1 MMNMRNT
8 PNPISN
14 PTDINPAWPESGEAR
29 GNAPNSKALSLL
41 RIAALSL
48 PGLAM
53 NAAMADEGYSVAS
66 AQGGAQIQAGAGYT
80 PTGASRLLGQLG
92 SEPTSSKQY
101 RVNCY
106 DDGSGEP
113 TRLRLRIQGMT
124 ASAKFLVSATIE
136 RNGESQTVI
145 DPTNGDALYG
155 EYAVVTQGGGD
166 YTLTVNKVK
175 KKDSAPDSSLNGAMT
190 FQTMQE
196 CNTATGAYTG
206 ITKPTLTGDNTPVV
220 PTNPPGTVSSSK
232 LKNYSS
238 SLGKTLDSRTIF
250 VSCAA
255 NKAGQDT
262 ARYKFQIK
270 AATKKRPF
278 TLRMTVKKDGEQISV
293 LDPISGDKN
302 FSELT
307 TLDGG
312 NGRYEV
318 IVSKESDSGDT
329 AKSMSFAIKHVCE
342 TESMTQ
348 GKLNASKK

>member
-1 MMNMRNT
+1 MMNMRTT
-8 PNPISN
+8 PNPLSN
-14 PTDINPAWPESGEAR
+14 PAAANPASPKSGEIR
-29 GNAPNSKALSLL
+29 GNTRNSKALSLL
-41 RIAALSL
+41 RLAALSL

-53 NAAMADEGYSVAS
+53 NAAVADEGYAVAS

-145 DPTNGDALYG
+145 DPTNGDSLYG

-175 KKDSAPDSSLNGAMT
+175 KKDSSPDSSLNGSMT

-196 CNTATGAYTG
+196 CNTASGAYTG
-206 ITKPTLTGDNTPVV
+206 ITKPSPIGGDTPVE
-220 PTNPPGTVSSSK
+220 PTNPRGTVSSSK

-238 SLGKTLDSRTIF
+238 SLSKAIDSKSIF

-255 NKAGQDT
+255 NKFGQDT
-262 ARYKFQIK
+262 ARYKFEIK
-270 AATKKRPF
+270 AATKNRPF
-278 TLRMTVKKDGEQISV
+278 TLRMTVKKDGEEVSV
-293 LDPISGDKN
+293 MDPISGDKA
-302 FSELT
+302 FSELMAF
-307 TLDGG
+307 DGG

-318 IVSKESDSGDT
+318 IVSKESEGGET

-342 TESMTQ
+342 TETMTQ
-348 GKLNASKK
+348 GTLSVSKK

>member
-1 MMNMRNT
+1 MTMRN
-8 PNPISN
+8 PSKPISSTCIAT
-14 PTDINPAWPESGEAR
+14 PLSSEKTELR
-29 GNAPNSKALSLL
+29 GGSQPHKAMSLL
-41 RIAALSL
+41 RLAALSL

-53 NAAMADEGYSVAS
+53 NAAMADEGYAVIA
-66 AQGGAQIQAGAGYT
+66 AQGSAVIQGGAGYT

-92 SEPTSSKQY
+92 PESASSKQY

-106 DDGSGEP
+106 DDGTGEP
-113 TRLRLRIQGMT
+113 TRLRLRVQGMT
-124 ASAKFLVSATIE
+124 KANFLVSATVE
-136 RNGESQTVI
+136 RNGESKTVI
-145 DPTNGDALYG
+145 DPTNADSLYG
-155 EYAVVTQGGGD
+155 EYAVVTQGAGD
-166 YTLTVNKVK
+166 YILTVNKVK
-175 KKDSAPDSSLNGAMT
+175 KKDSAPDSSLTGSMT

-196 CNTATGAYTG
+196 CNTATGAYSG
-206 ITKPTLTGDNTPVV
+206 ISKPTLIGGDTPVV

-238 SLGKTLDSRTIF
+238 SLGKTLDSKTIF

-270 AATKKRPF
+270 AATKNRPF
-278 TLRMTVKKDGEQISV
+278 TLRMTVKKDGEEISV

-302 FSELT
+302 FSELA

-348 GKLNASKK
+348 GKLSVSNK

>member
-8 PNPISN
+8 PNPPST
-14 PTDINPAWPESGEAR
+14 PTAESPTWSESGEIR
-29 GNAPNSKALSLL
+29 GSAQTSKALSLL
-41 RIAALSL
+41 RMAALSL

-53 NAAMADEGYSVAS
+53 NAAMADEGYAVTA
-66 AQGGAQIQAGAGYT
+66 APGNAVIQGGANYT
-80 PTGASRLLGQLG
+80 PTGASRLLGQLAN
-92 SEPTSSKQY
+92 EPTSSKQY
-101 RVNCY
+101 RVNCF

-124 ASAKFLVSATIE
+124 KANFLVSATIE

-145 DPTNGDALYG
+145 DPTNGDSRYA

-175 KKDSAPDSSLNGAMT
+175 KKDSAPDSSLDGAMT

-206 ITKPTLTGDNTPVV
+206 ITKPTLIGGDTPVD

-232 LKNYSS
+232 LKDYSS
-238 SLGKTLDSRTIF
+238 SLGKPLDSKSIF
-250 VSCAA
+250 VSCTA
-255 NKAGQDT
+255 NKAGQNT

-278 TLRMTVKKDGEQISV
+278 TLRMTVKKDGQEMSV
-293 LDPISGDKN
+293 LDPISGDN
-302 FSELT
+302 AFSELMAF
-307 TLDGG
+307 DGG

-318 IVSKESDSGDT
+318 IVSKESESGDT
-329 AKSMSFAIKHVCE
+329 AKSMSFEIKHVCE
-342 TESMTQ
+342 TETMTQ
-348 GKLNASKK
+348 GKLSVSKK